1 MHGPAAGDFDCRIR
15 IERPIADDSLD
26 GAGSGEWQTVAD
38 KVWCQIVDVLPSRGE
53 RVANGIDI
61 TARPS
66 RVRMYYR
73 ADVTG
78 DMRFVDVSE
87 GSDGRIMQIVSGPAK
102 IGRRWQL
109 EFMVEEYAPAG
120 NPA

>member
-38 KVWCQIVDVLPSRGE
+38 KVWCSIVDMLPSRGE

-102 IGRRWQL
+102 IGRRSQL
-109 EFMVEEYAPAG
+109 EFMVEEYSPAG